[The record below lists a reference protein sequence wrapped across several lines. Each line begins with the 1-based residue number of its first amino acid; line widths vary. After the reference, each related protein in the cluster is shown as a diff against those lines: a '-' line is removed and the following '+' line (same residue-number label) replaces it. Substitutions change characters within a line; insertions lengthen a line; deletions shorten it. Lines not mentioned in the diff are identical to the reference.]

1 MFEAIRTYFNKADHL
16 LYWVHVKDDIF
27 QKLESFIHEA
37 PNEIFRKTSG
47 TNKVK
52 ALLDV
57 TLEDQFELEW
67 KRLLEMWKGR
77 ADNGAL
83 LLSYMNVNKRN
94 IMKKFMIAETRTP
107 CGLENTSGEY
117 NQNANEC
124 MSSVLK
130 R

>member
-1 MFEAIRTYFNKADHL
+1 MFEAIRTCFNKADQL
-16 LYWVHVKDDIF
+16 LCWVHVKDDIS

-47 TNKVK
+47 TKKVK

-67 KRLLEMWKGR
+67 KRLLEMWEGR
-77 ADNGAL
+77 TDNGAL

-94 IMKKFMIAETRTP
+94 IMKKFMTAETRTP

>member
-1 MFEAIRTYFNKADHL
+1 MLEAIRTCFNKADHFL
-16 LYWVHVKDDIF
+16 CWIHVKDDIS

-37 PNEIFRKTSG
+37 PSEIFRKTSG

-67 KRLLEMWKGR
+67 KTLPEIWKGR
-77 ADNGAL
+77 AGNGAL

-94 IMKKFMIAETRTP
+94 IMKECMIAETRTR

-124 MSSVLK
+124 ISSVLK

>member
-16 LYWVHVKDDIF
+16 LCWVHVKDDIS

-67 KRLLEMWKGR
+67 KRLLEMGKGR

-94 IMKKFMIAETRTP
+94 IMKKFMIAVTRTP